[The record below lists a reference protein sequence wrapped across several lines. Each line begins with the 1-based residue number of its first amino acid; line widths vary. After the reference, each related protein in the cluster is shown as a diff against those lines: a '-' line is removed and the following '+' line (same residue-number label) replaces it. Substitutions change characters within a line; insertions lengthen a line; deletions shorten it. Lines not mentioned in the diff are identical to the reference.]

1 MKIKVENELPEKIE
15 RLVRCEASAYQK
27 LLMKR
32 VKEKMGSFGHV
43 KVIWEFCKKM
53 ICFMSVADCSGSG
66 HYLSF
71 SLLVTEASLTLL
83 IVGPINPKHCHGAA

>member
-1 MKIKVENELPEKIE
+1 VKIKVENELPEKIE

-43 KVIWEFCKKM
+43 KVIW
-53 ICFMSVADCSGSG
+53 
-66 HYLSF
+66 
-71 SLLVTEASLTLL
+71 
-83 IVGPINPKHCHGAA
+83 